1 MKPGFPSQ
9 AKRGAKRGMCPAAKV
24 PAPIAGVVFV
34 LLCMLSAD
42 ISFAEGIVPPPG
54 ARPFSGIEEI
64 KSRGTLVV
72 AQSTGESPPFFF
84 YEEKKTPSVPDS
96 MRFALPDG
104 KTMAGI
110 DIELA
115 KSIALALG
123 VALDLR
129 RDYAGDRA
137 VINAVSAGE
146 ADLGISNLVL
156 TSAGLQKV
164 RFTESYATFPFSL
177 AVERTRLRAMDPKL
191 AEMPLP
197 EDIDRFFNRPA
208 SRIAVGRGT
217 PAEDQFPLLF
227 PDAVSISYG
236 DDARLAELLSGRD
249 VIAVLDTEFSFRWR
263 AMVDP
268 EMNLFFELLNLPDSP
283 ARVAVAVNPRMPE
296 LGAIADEVVRYSRA
310 ENARQF
316 FAENGN
322 LMQALAENHNRRA
335 GAPDFRWNAPA
346 AARRAEEEGNRA
358 FHPASLLTVG
368 LPLAAFSILWFRMSK
383 NGGRRLIL

>member
-1 MKPGFPSQ
+1 MKPGFLHRS
-9 AKRGAKRGMCPAAKV
+9 KRGDQNWMRRTATMSASVVGLVVFLPGLLASGILFAGEGGATPPPAA
-24 PAPIAGVVFV
+24 P
-34 LLCMLSAD
+34 
-42 ISFAEGIVPPPG
+42 
-54 ARPFSGIEEI
+54 PFSGIEKI

-72 AQSTGESPPFFF
+72 AQSSGESPPFFF
-84 YEEKKTPSVPDS
+84 FEEKTSPSVPDS
-96 MRFALPDG
+96 MRFVLPDG
-104 KTMAGI
+104 RTMAGI

-129 RDYAGDRA
+129 RDYPGDRA
-137 VINAVSAGE
+137 VIDAVSRGE
-146 ADLGISNLVL
+146 ADIGISNLVV

-164 RFTESYATFPFSL
+164 RFTEPYATFPFSL

-191 AEMPLP
+191 VETPSS
-197 EDIDRFFNRPA
+197 EDINRFFNRPA

-227 PDAVSISYG
+227 PDALSISYG

-249 VIAVLDTEFSFRWR
+249 VIAVLGTEFSFRWR
-263 AMVDP
+263 AMTDP

-296 LGAIADEVVRYSRA
+296 LGAMADEVVRYNRA

-322 LMQALAENHNRRA
+322 LMQALAENHNRRS
-335 GAPDFRWNAPA
+335 GAPDFRWNAPVS
-346 AARRAEEEGNRA
+346 ARRAEEEGTRT

-368 LPLAAFSILWFRMSK
+368 LPLVAFSILWFRMSK
-383 NGGRRLIL
+383 KTGAGG